1 MNFEEQNLMASM
13 ALISPIVSP
22 AMFENILECN
32 PNLNEQMVRQWFGA
46 AKLITSHDTEGA
58 ATTML
63 EHQHLIL
70 YHFSVQWAS
79 INRIASVFIY
89 NQVAQLKA
97 MGQFGWWQKG
107 KICMADGKAMAIAD
121 TSAGTIKSAVKFLLN
136 PEKTNTQKVWMLAG
150 SNKLLFENAVDLHR
164 LRHNLTAAFLKTELP
179 NEPLADEEVKMIR
192 SAFHIA

>member
-22 AMFENILECN
+22 AMFQNICECN
-32 PNLNEQMVRQWFGA
+32 PDLNEGIVRQWFGA
-46 AKLITSHDTEGA
+46 AKLITPTTTEETA
-58 ATTML
+58 ITML

-70 YHFSVQWAS
+70 FHFAVQWAS
-79 INRIASVFIY
+79 INRGASVFIY

-107 KICMADGKAMAIAD
+107 KISLADGKAMAIAD

-136 PEKTNTQKVWMLAG
+136 PEKTNRQKVGMLAG
-150 SNKLLFENAVDLHR
+150 SNELLFENAVDLHR
-164 LRHNLTAAFLKTELP
+164 LRQNLTAAFLKTELP
-179 NEPLADEEVKMIR
+179 NEPLAEEEVKMIR